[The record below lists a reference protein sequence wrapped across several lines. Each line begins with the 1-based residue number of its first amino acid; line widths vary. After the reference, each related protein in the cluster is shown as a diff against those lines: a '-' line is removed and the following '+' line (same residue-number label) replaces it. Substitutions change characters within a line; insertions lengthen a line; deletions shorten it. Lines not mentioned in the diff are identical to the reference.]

1 MGLLQSSRYGSLLNR
16 QITALSDGSLSL
28 KADNQNRY
36 PYTNQ
41 SYHSKF
47 TEP

>member
-16 QITALSDGSLSL
+16 QITALSDGSLTL
-28 KADNQNRY
+28 KTDKQNRY
-36 PYTNQ
+36 SLTNQ

-47 TEP
+47 TGP